1 MYAAGNFRSGRSSLS
16 REIWRIMVK
25 MDFAKV
31 VRARHLHMQFHG
43 LQDRSVL
50 SKSKTKKEIPKTLVD
65 DLVSRLEGAIFRG
78 EFPPGTRIREARIAN
93 DLGVGRG
100 PLREAVRRL
109 EGRKLVVRHPNRGTF
124 IATLTPAEL
133 AELLEVREALEVEAC
148 RLAAK
153 KVTKEGLEKL
163 RLTVR
168 RQREV
173 EADKLLDLYSDW
185 HNFDFH
191 YQIALASGNQRLIDL
206 LCGDIWCLMR
216 LYRYPGI
223 LSRGRIPLGQADHE
237 AILQALEARD
247 PDACELLMRQHLA
260 HAQETLLHGMP
271 ATNST
276 SSRK

>member
-1 MYAAGNFRSGRSSLS
+1 
-16 REIWRIMVK
+16 MVK

-31 VRARHLHMQFHG
+31 VRARRLHTPPHGMQG
-43 LQDRSVL
+43 RCVL
-50 SKSKTKKEIPKTLVD
+50 SKSKAKKEAPKTLVD

-78 EFPPGTRIREARIAN
+78 EFPPGSRVREARIASQ
-93 DLGVGRG
+93 LGVGRG

-109 EGRKLVVRHPNRGTF
+109 EGRKLIVRHPNRGTF

-133 AELLEVREALEVEAC
+133 TELLEVREALEVEAC

-153 KVTKEGLEKL
+153 RVTEEGLEKL
-163 RLTVR
+163 RLTLR
-168 RQREV
+168 RQMEV

-206 LCGDIWCLMR
+206 LCGDIWCIMR

-223 LSRGRIPLGQADHE
+223 LSRGRVPLGQADHE

-247 PDACELLMRQHLA
+247 PEACERQMRRHLA
-260 HAQETLLHGMP
+260 HAQETLFHTTS
-271 ATNST
+271 ANSP
-276 SSRK
+276 SSRKKSG

>member
-1 MYAAGNFRSGRSSLS
+1 MRPHELPG
-16 REIWRIMVK
+16 
-25 MDFAKV
+25 
-31 VRARHLHMQFHG
+31 
-43 LQDRSVL
+43 RSVL
-50 SKSKTKKEIPKTLVD
+50 SKSKAKKETPKTLVD
-65 DLVSRLEGAIFRG
+65 DLVARLEGAIFRG
-78 EFPPGTRIREARIAN
+78 EFPPGTRIREARIASN
-93 DLGVGRG
+93 LGVGRG

-109 EGRKLVVRHPNRGTF
+109 EGRKLVVRHANRGTF
-124 IATLTPAEL
+124 IATLTAEEL

-163 RLTVR
+163 RLTLR

-206 LCGDIWCLMR
+206 LCGDIWCIMR

-223 LSRGRIPLGQADHE
+223 LNRGRIPLGQADHE
-237 AILQALEARD
+237 AILRALEAHD
-247 PDACELLMRQHLA
+247 PDACQRLMRQHLS
-260 HAQETLLHGMP
+260 HAQEALLHGVP
-271 ATNST
+271 ATNSF
-276 SSRK
+276 SRKK

>member
-1 MYAAGNFRSGRSSLS
+1 
-16 REIWRIMVK
+16 MVK
-25 MDFAKV
+25 MNLAKV
-31 VRARHLHMQFHG
+31 IRERGAHMRLHGKQSRG
-43 LQDRSVL
+43 VL
-50 SKSKTKKEIPKTLVD
+50 SKSKAKRETPKTLVD

-93 DLGVGRG
+93 HLGVGRG

-124 IATLTPAEL
+124 IATLTAAEL

-153 KVTKEGLEKL
+153 RVTKEGLEKL
-163 RLTVR
+163 RLTLR
-168 RQREV
+168 RQLEV

-206 LCGDIWCLMR
+206 LCGDIWCIMR

-223 LSRGRIPLGQADHE
+223 LSRGRTPLGQADHE
-237 AILQALEARD
+237 AILHALEAHD
-247 PDACELLMRQHLA
+247 PDACERVMRQHLA
-260 HAQETLLHGMP
+260 HAQEAMLRGMP
-271 ATNST
+271 ET
-276 SSRK
+276 SSISPKK

>member
-1 MYAAGNFRSGRSSLS
+1 
-16 REIWRIMVK
+16 MVK

-31 VRARHLHMQFHG
+31 AGARGIHMRPHELPG
-43 LQDRSVL
+43 RSVL
-50 SKSKTKKEIPKTLVD
+50 SKSKAKKETPKTLVD
-65 DLVSRLEGAIFRG
+65 DLVAGLEGAIFRG
-78 EFPPGTRIREARIAN
+78 EFPPGTRIREARIASN
-93 DLGVGRG
+93 LGVGRG

-109 EGRKLVVRHPNRGTF
+109 EGRKLVVRHANRGTF
-124 IATLTPAEL
+124 IATLTAEEL

-163 RLTVR
+163 RLTLR

-206 LCGDIWCLMR
+206 LCGDIWCIMR

-223 LSRGRIPLGQADHE
+223 LNRGRVPLGQADHE
-237 AILQALEARD
+237 AILQALEAHD
-247 PDACELLMRQHLA
+247 PDACERLMRQHLA
-260 HAQETLLHGMP
+260 HAQEALLHGVP
-271 ATNST
+271 ATNSF
-276 SSRK
+276 SRKK

>member
-1 MYAAGNFRSGRSSLS
+1 
-16 REIWRIMVK
+16 MVK
-25 MDFAKV
+25 MDFANV
-31 VRARHLHMQFHG
+31 VEARGFPTQPHSMQG
-43 LQDRSVL
+43 RCVL
-50 SKSKTKKEIPKTLVD
+50 SKSRARKEAPKTLVD

-93 DLGVGRG
+93 QLGVGRG

-124 IATLTPAEL
+124 IATLTSAEL
-133 AELLEVREALEVEAC
+133 TELLEVREALEVEAC

-153 KVTKEGLEKL
+153 RVTKEGLEKL
-163 RLTVR
+163 RRTLR
-168 RQREV
+168 RHMEV

-206 LCGDIWCLMR
+206 LCGDIWCIMR

-237 AILQALEARD
+237 AILDALEAHD
-247 PDACELLMRQHLA
+247 PDACELLMRKHLA
-260 HAQETLLHGMP
+260 HAQEALLHGIP
-271 ATNST
+271 ANSHT
-276 SSRK
+276 SRKK

>member
-1 MYAAGNFRSGRSSLS
+1 
-16 REIWRIMVK
+16 MVK

-31 VRARHLHMQFHG
+31 AGARGFYSRLHGTQG
-43 LQDRSVL
+43 RCVL
-50 SKSKTKKEIPKTLVD
+50 SKSTAKKETPKTLVD
-65 DLVSRLEGAIFRG
+65 DLVARLEGAIFRG
-78 EFPPGTRIREARIAN
+78 EFPPGTRIREARIAS

-109 EGRKLVVRHPNRGTF
+109 EGRKLVVRHANRGTF
-124 IATLTPAEL
+124 IATLTTREL
-133 AELLEVREALEVEAC
+133 SELLEVREALEVEAC
-148 RLAAK
+148 RLAAR

-163 RLTVR
+163 RLTLR

-206 LCGDIWCLMR
+206 LCGDIWCIMR

-223 LSRGRIPLGQADHE
+223 LNRGRIPLGQADHE
-237 AILQALEARD
+237 AILQALEVHD
-247 PDACELLMRQHLA
+247 PDACERLMRQHLS
-260 HAQETLLHGMP
+260 HAQEALLHGVP
-271 ATNST
+271 AAS
-276 SSRK
+276 SLSRKK

>member
-1 MYAAGNFRSGRSSLS
+1 
-16 REIWRIMVK
+16 MVK

-31 VRARHLHMQFHG
+31 VQARNLHTPLYDIHG
-43 LQDRSVL
+43 RCVL
-50 SKSKTKKEIPKTLVD
+50 SKSKAKKEIPKTLVD
-65 DLVSRLEGAIFRG
+65 DLVARLEGAIFRG
-78 EFPPGTRIREARIAN
+78 EFPPGTRVREARIASQ
-93 DLGVGRG
+93 LGVGRG

-109 EGRKLVVRHPNRGTF
+109 EGRKLIVRHPNRGTF

-153 KVTKEGLEKL
+153 RVTKEGLEKL
-163 RLTVR
+163 RLTLL
-168 RQREV
+168 RQIEV

-206 LCGDIWCLMR
+206 LCGDIWCIMR

-223 LSRGRIPLGQADHE
+223 LSRGRVPLGQADHE
-237 AILQALEARD
+237 AILEALEAHD
-247 PDACELLMRQHLA
+247 PDACERLMRRHLA
-260 HAQETLLHGMP
+260 HAQETMLHGLP
-271 ATNST
+271 T
-276 SSRK
+276 SSPSPRKKSS

>member
-1 MYAAGNFRSGRSSLS
+1 
-16 REIWRIMVK
+16 MVK

-31 VRARHLHMQFHG
+31 YEPVISIRGSRGMQG
-43 LQDRSVL
+43 RCVL
-50 SKSKTKKEIPKTLVD
+50 SKSKAKKETPKTLVD

-78 EFPPGTRIREARIAN
+78 EFPPGTRLREARIAN
-93 DLGVGRG
+93 NLGVGRG

-124 IATLTPAEL
+124 IATLTAAEL

-153 KVTKEGLEKL
+153 RVTKEGLEKL
-163 RLTVR
+163 RLTLR
-168 RQREV
+168 RQMEV

-191 YQIALASGNQRLIDL
+191 YQIALASGNRRLIDL
-206 LCGDIWCLMR
+206 LCGDIWCIMR

-223 LSRGRIPLGQADHE
+223 LSRGRVPLGQADHE
-237 AILQALEARD
+237 AILQALEAHD

-260 HAQETLLHGMP
+260 HAQEAMLNGMRTP
-271 ATNST
+271 DSIP
-276 SSRK
+276 RKK

>member
-1 MYAAGNFRSGRSSLS
+1 
-16 REIWRIMVK
+16 MV
-25 MDFAKV
+25 MIDFAKV
-31 VRARHLHMQFHG
+31 VGARSLPTQLYGMQG
-43 LQDRSVL
+43 RCVL
-50 SKSKTKKEIPKTLVD
+50 SKSRAKKETPKTLVD

-78 EFPPGTRIREARIAN
+78 EFPPGTRIREARIASQ
-93 DLGVGRG
+93 LGVGRG

-109 EGRKLVVRHPNRGTF
+109 EGRKLVVRHANRGTF
-124 IATLTPAEL
+124 IATLTTEEL

-163 RLTVR
+163 RLTLR

-206 LCGDIWCLMR
+206 LCGDIWCIMR

-223 LSRGRIPLGQADHE
+223 LNRGRVPLGQADHE
-237 AILQALEARD
+237 AILQALEAHD
-247 PDACELLMRQHLA
+247 PDACERLMRQHLA
-260 HAQETLLHGMP
+260 HAQEALLHGIP
-271 ATNST
+271 ATNSI
-276 SSRK
+276 SRKK

>member
-1 MYAAGNFRSGRSSLS
+1 
-16 REIWRIMVK
+16 MVK

-31 VRARHLHMQFHG
+31 AGARGFYSRLHGTQG
-43 LQDRSVL
+43 RCVL
-50 SKSKTKKEIPKTLVD
+50 SKSKAQKETPKTLVD
-65 DLVSRLEGAIFRG
+65 DLVARLEGAIFRG
-78 EFPPGTRIREARIAN
+78 EFPPGTRIREARIAS

-109 EGRKLVVRHPNRGTF
+109 EGRKLVVRHANRGTF
-124 IATLTPAEL
+124 IATLTTREL
-133 AELLEVREALEVEAC
+133 SELLEVREALEVEAC
-148 RLAAK
+148 RLAAR

-163 RLTVR
+163 RLTLR

-206 LCGDIWCLMR
+206 LCGDIWCIMR

-223 LSRGRIPLGQADHE
+223 LNRGRIPLGQADHE
-237 AILQALEARD
+237 AILQALEAHD
-247 PDACELLMRQHLA
+247 PDACERLMRQHLS
-260 HAQETLLHGMP
+260 HAQEALLHGVP
-271 ATNST
+271 AAS
-276 SSRK
+276 SISRKK